1 MSVFVCTATAGSVL
15 IINLILTSWASLKYG
30 LEDGIATI
38 QEGECRKTKD
48 LSLWLHLAINVLST
62 VLLSASNYCMQ
73 CLASPTRE
81 ELDRAHERRM
91 WLDIGVPSV
100 RNLRGISWYKIWL
113 WSSLALSGIPL
124 HLLYN
129 SAVFSTLAAV
139 EYTVYAGSNDLV
151 ARVNVNW
158 SSPVIGSGLTLQDFR
173 NASSWQRLSN
183 AECISAYGRAF
194 VSAHGD
200 LLAVS
205 PDLDSSEPALY
216 IGDASTNLNGDQGV
230 PYDWICE
237 TASPNDQNNCSL
249 GTITKNAA
257 SWTLPNTTFV
267 SEAHAHENY
276 SVVAPK
282 IAVDYCLSVPV
293 EERCRLQFSLVIM
306 VIVIFCN
313 FVKATCMFLTL
324 LYHKSQPLV
333 TLGDAIASFLQHRD
347 PTTENMCL
355 ATRKTFVEDQWE
367 YKGDP
372 VRTKRHQWF
381 SGASARRWYICNVL

>member
-1 MSVFVCTATAGSVL
+1 MSVFVCTATAATVL
-15 IINLILTSWASLKYG
+15 VINSILTLWASVKYG
-30 LEDGIATI
+30 LNKGIATI
-38 QEGECRKTKD
+38 QEGNCSETQN

-81 ELDRAHERRM
+81 ELDRAHQRQM

-113 WSSLALSGIPL
+113 WWSLALSGIPL

-151 ARVNVNW
+151 AGTNVNW
-158 SSPVIGSGLTLQDFR
+158 SSPIIGPTPGHTLQELR

-183 AECISAYGRAF
+183 AECISAYGRPF
-194 VSAHGD
+194 VSSHGD

-205 PDLDSSEPALY
+205 PDLNTSDPALY
-216 IGDASTNLNGDQGV
+216 IADMSTDLAGSNGL
-230 PYDWICE
+230 PYDWIC
-237 TASPNDQNNCSL
+237 ASVSSSNCSIN
-249 GTITKNAA
+249 TILKTAT
-257 SWTLPNTTFV
+257 SWSLQNVTST
-267 SEAHAHENY
+267 SEALKNGVY
-276 SVVAPK
+276 PTTNPPN
-282 IAVDYCLSVPV
+282 IAVDHCLSVPV

-306 VIVIFCN
+306 GVVIFCN
-313 FVKATCMFLTL
+313 LVKATCMFLTL
-324 LYHKSQPLV
+324 FYHKSQPLV

-355 ATRKTFVEDQWE
+355 ADKKTFIEDQWN
-367 YKGDP
+367 YAGGP
-372 VRTKRHQWF
+372 WQAKRHKWF
-381 SGASARRWYICNVL
+381 SGASKRRWYICNTL